1 MAQAHVL
8 KKGEITVR
16 TVLLSGGSRGIG
28 AATVRAFAAAGWRVA
43 FLYRQSEAPALALSQ
58 ETGAVALRCDVRDPA
73 SVAEACAQATRALG
87 HVDALVNNA
96 GVAQQKLLTDVT
108 DADWRDMLD
117 THLSGAFY
125 LSRAVLGGMIRR
137 GEGRIVNVS
146 SIWGQVGAS
155 CEAPYSAAK
164 AGLIGLTKALAKEVG
179 PSGVTVNCVCPGV
192 IETDMLAGLDEADLE
207 ALRQQTPLG
216 RLGTPQDV
224 AGLIVWLCGPQAG
237 FVTGQI
243 IGVNGGFGQ

>member
-1 MAQAHVL
+1 M
-8 KKGEITVR
+8 R

-58 ETGAVALRCDVRDPA
+58 ATGAVALRCDVRDPA
-73 SVAEACAQATRALG
+73 SVAEACAQAMRALG